1 MDDNAITSTITVNIA
16 GVFRTYDGL
25 SMDEKTAPF
34 RLLQDDERRLLETL
48 LDHHQFDGRDQ
59 LRQQLESTT
68 ARLILAYQDN
78 YGSIELHVSNGPPSS
93 GRYRVPV
100 EGQYLDDDGIPV
112 WLLVHINREGFMCE
126 LEIVRADGKP
136 LISTPTPERLEVH

>member
-1 MDDNAITSTITVNIA
+1 MDQ
-16 GVFRTYDGL
+16 
-25 SMDEKTAPF
+25 EKPAPF
-34 RLLQDDERRLLETL
+34 RPLRDDERRLLERL
-48 LDHHQFDGRDQ
+48 LSHRFDGQDQ
-59 LRQQLESTT
+59 LRGQLESTT
-68 ARLILAYQDN
+68 ARLIVEYKDN

-112 WLLVHINREGFMCE
+112 WLMLHIDHEVFMCE

-136 LISTPTPERLEVH
+136 LISTPRPERLEVY

>member
-1 MDDNAITSTITVNIA
+1 MGTSMNE
-16 GVFRTYDGL
+16 
-25 SMDEKTAPF
+25 EKTPAF
-34 RLLQDDERRLLETL
+34 RPLQDDERRLLETL

-59 LRQQLESTT
+59 LRGQLESTT
-68 ARLILAYQDN
+68 ARLILEYQDN
-78 YGSIELHVSNGPPSS
+78 YGSIELHISNGTPSS

-112 WLLVHINREGFMCE
+112 WLLLHINREDFMCE

-136 LISTPTPERLEVH
+136 LISTPTPERLEVY

>member
-1 MDDNAITSTITVNIA
+1 MDQ
-16 GVFRTYDGL
+16 
-25 SMDEKTAPF
+25 EKTAAF
-34 RLLQDDERRLLETL
+34 RPLQDDERRLLETL
-48 LDHHQFDGRDQ
+48 LNHHPFDGRDQ
-59 LRQQLESTT
+59 LREQLESTT
-68 ARLILAYQDN
+68 ARLIPDYHDN

-112 WLLVHINREGFMCE
+112 WLMLHINREGFLCE

-136 LISTPTPERLEVH
+136 LISIPRPERLEVY

>member
-1 MDDNAITSTITVNIA
+1 MDE
-16 GVFRTYDGL
+16 
-25 SMDEKTAPF
+25 EKTAAF
-34 RLLQDDERRLLETL
+34 RPLQDDERRLLETL

-59 LRQQLESTT
+59 LREQLESTT
-68 ARLILAYQDN
+68 ARLIPEYQDN
-78 YGSIELHVSNGPPSS
+78 YDSIELHVSNGPPSK

-112 WLLVHINREGFMCE
+112 WLLLHIDREGLLCE

-136 LISTPTPERLEVH
+136 LISTPTPGRLEVY

>member
-1 MDDNAITSTITVNIA
+1 
-16 GVFRTYDGL
+16 
-25 SMDEKTAPF
+25 MDEEKTTAF
-34 RLLQDDERRLLETL
+34 RPLQDAERRLLETL

-59 LRQQLESTT
+59 LREQLQSTT
-68 ARLILAYQDN
+68 ARLILEYQDN
-78 YGSIELHVSNGPPSS
+78 YGSIELHISNGPSSS

-112 WLLVHINREGFMCE
+112 WFLLHVDREGFMCE

-136 LISTPTPERLEVH
+136 LISIPTSERLEVY